1 MGGSVV
7 RSGALLGLIREC
19 GLAPFVRRA
28 NILSNNALSGSR
40 GGGTRGVARTTRFDR
55 YPPGLLHQSLAL
67 ELVNDL
73 PASCLVPD
81 RGHHNCSRQ
90 HTASFP
96 RDSLLLQARVRC
108 RCAKAR

>member
-1 MGGSVV
+1 MG
-7 RSGALLGLIREC
+7 ATLGLIR
-19 GLAPFVRRA
+19 APSVRRA
-28 NILSNNALSGSR
+28 NILSNDALS

-55 YPPGLLHQSLAL
+55 VAPGLLHQSLAL

-81 RGHHNCSRQ
+81 HGPRETNH
-90 HTASFP
+90 FP
-96 RDSLLLQARVRC
+96 RPDSRRA